1 MLLFDYEPVEWV
13 DDNADVAVV
22 VAAKAAAEAAE
33 VADVTDT
40 AASDWRLGC
49 SAALLTDVD
58 VAEAAAEIAAEVE
71 GESKTS
77 NL

>member
-1 MLLFDYEPVEWV
+1 MLLLDYGPVKLV

-22 VAAKAAAEAAE
+22 VVAEAAE
-33 VADVTDT
+33 AGEAADVTDT

>member
-1 MLLFDYEPVEWV
+1 MLLFDYEPVELV

-22 VAAKAAAEAAE
+22 VAAAEAAE

>member
-1 MLLFDYEPVEWV
+1 MLLFDYEPVELV

-22 VAAKAAAEAAE
+22 VAAEAAE
-33 VADVTDT
+33 VVDVTDT

>member
-22 VAAKAAAEAAE
+22 VAAEAAKAAE

>member
-22 VAAKAAAEAAE
+22 VAAEAAEAAE

>member
-1 MLLFDYEPVEWV
+1 MLLDYDEPVEWV
-13 DDNADVAVV
+13 DDAVV
-22 VAAKAAAEAAE
+22 VAAAEAVEAA
-33 VADVTDT
+33 VVDITDI
-40 AASDWRLGC
+40 AASNWRLGC

>member
-1 MLLFDYEPVEWV
+1 MLLFDYEPVELV

-22 VAAKAAAEAAE
+22 VAAEAAEATE

-40 AASDWRLGC
+40 TASDWRLGC

>member
-1 MLLFDYEPVEWV
+1 MLLYDYEPVEWV

-22 VAAKAAAEAAE
+22 VAAGEAAE

-49 SAALLTDVD
+49 SAALLTDID

>member
-1 MLLFDYEPVEWV
+1 MLLFDYEPVELV

-22 VAAKAAAEAAE
+22 VAAEAAEAAE

>member
-1 MLLFDYEPVEWV
+1 MLLFDYEPVELV

-22 VAAKAAAEAAE
+22 VAAEAAEATE

-49 SAALLTDVD
+49 SAVLLTDVD

>member
-22 VAAKAAAEAAE
+22 VAAEAAEAAE
-33 VADVTDT
+33 VVDVTDT

>member
-1 MLLFDYEPVEWV
+1 MLLFDYEPVELV
-13 DDNADVAVV
+13 DDNADVTVV
-22 VAAKAAAEAAE
+22 VAAAEAAE

>member
-1 MLLFDYEPVEWV
+1 MLLFDYEPVELV
-13 DDNADVAVV
+13 DDADVAVV
-22 VAAKAAAEAAE
+22 VAAAEAVEA
-33 VADVTDT
+33 ADDVTDT
-40 AASDWRLGC
+40 AASNWRLGC

>member
-1 MLLFDYEPVEWV
+1 MLLFDYEPVELV
-13 DDNADVAVV
+13 DDNADVTVV
-22 VAAKAAAEAAE
+22 VAAEAAEAAE
-33 VADVTDT
+33 VADVTDA

>member
-1 MLLFDYEPVEWV
+1 MLLFDYEPVELV

-22 VAAKAAAEAAE
+22 VAAEAAEATE